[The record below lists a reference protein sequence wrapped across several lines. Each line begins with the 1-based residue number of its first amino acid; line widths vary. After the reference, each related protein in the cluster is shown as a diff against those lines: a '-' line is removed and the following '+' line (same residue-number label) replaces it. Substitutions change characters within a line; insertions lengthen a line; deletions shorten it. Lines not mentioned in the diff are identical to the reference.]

1 MALRTY
7 EVMYIVDPEAGDE
20 KITKLN
26 EAVEQLVQKEGG
38 TVVRVDNIGRR
49 RLAYPI
55 KKQTDGHYVLFEID
69 GSGQEIMELER
80 RLRVNDMVIRYITV
94 RVDEDRKSA
103 DKMRNKRE
111 ARASKRAKFR
121 GGEENT
127 MEASAE
133 A

>member
-1 MALRTY
+1 
-7 EVMYIVDPEAGDE
+7 MYIVDPEAGDE

>member
-1 MALRTY
+1 
-7 EVMYIVDPEAGDE
+7 MYIVDPEAGDE

-94 RVDEDRKSA
+94 RVDEERKSA

>member
-1 MALRTY
+1 
-7 EVMYIVDPEAGDE
+7 MYNVDPEAGDE